1 MSLLLVTLG
10 QGSSRTSQGSE
21 SPPGW
26 GSAGSGVLQPPPPPP
41 LTPAPDVKRP
51 VQAAR
56 KETKEPK
63 KVTHSPQLG
72 GAGGGAGALLPC
84 PHAEARR
91 RNVFLFKSS
100 QRGSERVVKRECLC
114 VRVHV

>member
-1 MSLLLVTLG
+1 MSLLRVTLG

-26 GSAGSGVLQPPPPPP
+26 GSAGSGALQPPPPPP
-41 LTPAPDVKRP
+41 LTPTPDVKRP

-63 KVTHSPQLG
+63 KVTHRPQLG
-72 GAGGGAGALLPC
+72 GAGGGAG
-84 PHAEARR
+84 ARR

-100 QRGSERVVKRECLC
+100 QRGQ
-114 VRVHV
+114 

>member
-1 MSLLLVTLG
+1 MSLLRVTLG

-26 GSAGSGVLQPPPPPP
+26 GSAGSGALQPPPPPP
-41 LTPAPDVKRP
+41 LTPTPDVKRP

-63 KVTHSPQLG
+63 KVTHRPQLG
-72 GAGGGAGALLPC
+72 GAGGGAG
-84 PHAEARR
+84 ARR

-100 QRGSERVVKRECLC
+100 QRGSERVVKRECWC